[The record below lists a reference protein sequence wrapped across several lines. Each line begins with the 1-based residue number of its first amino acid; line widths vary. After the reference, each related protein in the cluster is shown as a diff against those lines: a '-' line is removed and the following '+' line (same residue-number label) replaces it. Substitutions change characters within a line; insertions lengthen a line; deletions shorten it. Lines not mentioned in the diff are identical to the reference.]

1 MKGSREDAETRRRS
15 WVRLP
20 VPLRRDCQQFEAKM
34 QSAVKAAI
42 IPPRPFFPLDV
53 RARFTEFHPSKPAEP
68 LCPSEDMML
77 NSGGF
82 FLPRCLQAAVGRSRV

>member
-20 VPLRRDCQQFEAKM
+20 VPLRRDCLQFEAKM
-34 QSAVKAAI
+34 LSAVKAAI
-42 IPPRPFFPLDV
+42 IPPRPLFPLDV
-53 RARFTEFHPSKPAEP
+53 RARLRDVHSSKPAEP
-68 LCPSEDMML
+68 LGPFGDMTL

-82 FLPRCLQAAVGRSRV
+82 FLPGCRLVATGRSRV